1 MDIRLSFD
9 GPFYEKQAAENMNI
23 LLRKINEQTKDGE
36 QNIILN
42 DEMTADKDGDN
53 FSKCL
58 DGIDKPIALMAVNPA
73 ANEMSKKIDVQPP
86 EGDNVTHA
94 QMKTKHR
101 NAFPIG
107 NLLLHYNEHEQMSNT
122 DYKCLSA
129 NKDCQLDASKLARGP
144 TPVWI
149 KQGQSTSGLEVLQY
163 VLDELLKSDTSVTL
177 LYSPE
182 IQLPQEIKDFC
193 AKQLW
198 KYCTYWNITGSE
210 DECIIS
216 LVEDDDAHLET
227 FSRAKNQLIIIT
239 K

>member
-1 MDIRLSFD
+1 MPTEP
-9 GPFYEKQAAENMNI
+9 GTFYEKTASENINV
-23 LLRKINEQTKDGE
+23 LLKTIDQQSKEGE
-36 QNIILN
+36 QHLVLS
-42 DEMTADKDGDN
+42 DELTADKNGDN

-58 DGIDKPIALMAVNPA
+58 DGVDKPIHLMAVNPA
-73 ANEMSKKIDVQPP
+73 AYEMSEEMNVQPP
-86 EGDNVTHA
+86 EGDNVTNA